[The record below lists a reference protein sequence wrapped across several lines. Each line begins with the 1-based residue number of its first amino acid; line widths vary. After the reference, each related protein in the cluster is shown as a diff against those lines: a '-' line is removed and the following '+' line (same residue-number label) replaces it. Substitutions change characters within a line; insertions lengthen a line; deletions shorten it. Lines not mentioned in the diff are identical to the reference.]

1 MEGNIGN
8 LHRDEDRNENERLAG
23 GRELKIDRQRL
34 VVFLLALAIALVAG
48 GVLTGDFMLVAV
60 LLHPMAM
67 LSLRFE

>member
-48 GVLTGDFMLVAV
+48 GVLTGNLMLMPV

>member
-1 MEGNIGN
+1 
-8 LHRDEDRNENERLAG
+8 
-23 GRELKIDRQRL
+23 LKIDRQRL

-48 GVLTGDFMLVAV
+48 GVLTGNLMLMPV